1 MQNLYARSVLF
12 VRDAAQSLAY
22 YTQTLGFSQDWI
34 YEEKGQPYVVQVSL
48 QGMEI
53 ILNQT
58 EADDRGRAG
67 RGRVFVGLD
76 EPQAA
81 ALMQHASSRGISA
94 AVTHW
99 GAPTIVLSDL
109 DGNELFFWLP
119 DSQRATLGSQWP

>member
-1 MQNLYARSVLF
+1 MQNLHARSVLF

-22 YTQTLGFSQDWI
+22 YTKTLGFSQDWI

-48 QGMEI
+48 LGMEI

-58 EADDRGRAG
+58 ELDDRGRAG
-67 RGRVFVGLD
+67 QGRVFVGLD

-81 ALMQHASSRGISA
+81 ALMQHARSGGISA

-99 GAPTIVLSDL
+99 GAPTVVLSDL

-119 DSQRATLGSQWP
+119 DSQRAMLGSQWP